1 MEIRTSVACARRLQ
15 HTGSAA
21 LVDEQLS
28 LPALGL
34 LVALATAETSED
46 VERAWARA
54 GQRRVELV
62 NELERR
68 GYLRRVSDQV
78 WLVSDDPADLMSPE
92 ELLSPGARD
101 PAVIRQGVESAKQ
114 AIAAAA
120 RNKDRPSQS
129 STHQV
134 EPGGISHVAEG
145 ARRPHLEAGGF
156 FAGDFGI
163 HRDREGHP
171 AMGERAGAP
180 APCVICGRQAESVFD
195 GAPVHVPCYW
205 VSTRASRAQGK
216 PTGIAKG
223 DLPADTDTPDG
234 HPS

>member
-1 MEIRTSVACARRLQ
+1 MEIRTAIACARRLQ

-21 LVDEQLS
+21 LVDEHLS

-46 VERAWARA
+46 AERALARA
-54 GQRRVELV
+54 GQRRDELV

-68 GYLRRVSDQV
+68 GYLRRGSDQV

-101 PAVIRQGVESAKQ
+101 QAVIRQGVESAKQ

-120 RNKDRPSQS
+120 KNKDKPSQS

-134 EPGGISHVAEG
+134 EPGGISGGGEG
-145 ARRPHLEAGGF
+145 ARRPHLEASGF

-171 AMGERAGAP
+171 ALGVRADVP
-180 APCVICGRQAESVFD
+180 APCVICGRHAESVFD
-195 GAPVHVPCYW
+195 GDVVHVPCYW
-205 VSTRASRAQGK
+205 VSTRTQRAEPPPPASPDGRGEPGK
-216 PTGIAKG
+216 PKEG
-223 DLPADTDTPDG
+223 L
-234 HPS
+234 S